1 MSETPVVPESFDVSD
16 VDLTSIDGV
25 LSTTRSVRL
34 RLDLE
39 REVDNR
45 TILDCIDLAEQGPT
59 GGNQSSRRWLVIRD
73 PEMKAKMQQLYWDAA
88 GQWMVQ
94 ARGKVEGRTDR
105 QSRVMRSAAH
115 LAENLDK
122 VPAIVIPT
130 IWGVHDD
137 SGKPGLFDSVI
148 QNAWSFALAA
158 RARGLGTAYVTA
170 ILQKHHDMQEI
181 FGIPD
186 GITPI
191 VMLPVAWTTGG
202 DFRSIPRRPAGEI
215 TYFDGWGRTY
225 EQRDETQ
232 GRHIA
237 EGPGA
242 VFETEVDAPPDVLW
256 KYISDITISGQ
267 FSQENVGAE
276 WTDGHTEP
284 SLGARFIGTN
294 QHKAIGEWQTTS
306 TITEF
311 EPNVRFGWA
320 VGDDAETAAARW
332 RFEIDALH
340 GRRCRLRQ
348 SVRLG
353 PGPSGLTPAIEAM
366 PDKEAMIIHRRQ
378 DEHLANMQRCIEG
391 IKDLAEAEYT
401 RESSGTGPG
410 LS

>member
-1 MSETPVVPESFDVSD
+1 MTETPAVPASYDVSD

-45 TILDCIDLAEQGPT
+45 IILDCIDLAEQGPT

-73 PEMKAKMQQLYWDAA
+73 PETKSKIQEFYFDAA
-88 GQWMVQ
+88 GRWMVE

-105 QSRVMRSAAH
+105 QARVMRSAAH
-115 LAENLDK
+115 LAERLAD

-130 IWGVHDD
+130 VWGIHDN

-148 QNAWSFALAA
+148 QNAWSFCLAA

-170 ILQKHHDMQEI
+170 LLNKQDELAELVGM
-181 FGIPD
+181 PD

-225 EQRDETQ
+225 EQRDENA
-232 GRHIA
+232 GRHMA

-256 KYISDITISGQ
+256 KFISDIAISGR
-267 FSQENVGAE
+267 FSEENVGAE
-276 WTDGHTEP
+276 WAEGYSEP
-284 SLGARFIGTN
+284 ALGARFVGSN
-294 QHKAIGEWQTTS
+294 EHKAIGEWQTDCTV
-306 TITEF
+306 TEF

-320 VGDDAETAAARW
+320 VGDDEETAAARW

-366 PDKEAMIIHRRQ
+366 PDKEAKIIHRRQ
-378 DEHLANMQRCIEG
+378 DEHLANMQRCVEG
-391 IKDLAEAEYT
+391 IKGLAEAEYT
-401 RESSGTGPG
+401 RESSGRGPG
-410 LS
+410 L